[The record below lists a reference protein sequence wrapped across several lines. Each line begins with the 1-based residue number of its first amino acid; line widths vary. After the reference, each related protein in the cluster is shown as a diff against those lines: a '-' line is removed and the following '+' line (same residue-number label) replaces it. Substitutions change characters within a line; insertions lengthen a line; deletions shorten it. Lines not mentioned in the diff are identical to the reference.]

1 MELKLLNKPQLA
13 WLYENEMR
21 RAFPPS
27 ELKPLRAMEYMRDTG
42 RYEPLGVYEGDELVG
57 YALMWLEPGVPY
69 ALLDYLGTVEGKQGG
84 GIGAATLDMLAA
96 RYAHTMG
103 VFGEAEAVTACD
115 PAEAAMQ
122 RRRLGF
128 YERNGFVYAGYDC
141 ALFGVHYRTL
151 IRTNKPVD
159 TRQVL
164 AAHTAIYRGYMPQQ
178 VYDRFIQ
185 IPLADGESPRP
196 LERWTEE

>member
-1 MELKLLNKPQLA
+1 MELRILNKPQLA
-13 WLYENEMR
+13 DLYEHEMR

-27 ELKPLRAMEYMRDTG
+27 ELKPLRAMENMRDSG
-42 RYEPLGVYEGDELVG
+42 RYEPLGVYEGEELVG

-69 ALLDYLGTVEGKQGG
+69 ALLDYLGTVEGKRGG
-84 GIGAATLDMLAA
+84 GIGAATLDLLAE

-103 VFGEAEAVTACD
+103 VFGEAEAVTATE
-115 PAEAAMQ
+115 PEEAAMQ
-122 RRRLGF
+122 ARRLGF

-151 IRTNKPVD
+151 IRTDKPID
-159 TRQVL
+159 PEQVK
-164 AAHTAIYRGYMPQQ
+164 AAHIAIYSGYMPPK
-178 VYDRFIQ
+178 VYHRFIQ
-185 IPLADGESPRP
+185 IPLAPGEQPRP